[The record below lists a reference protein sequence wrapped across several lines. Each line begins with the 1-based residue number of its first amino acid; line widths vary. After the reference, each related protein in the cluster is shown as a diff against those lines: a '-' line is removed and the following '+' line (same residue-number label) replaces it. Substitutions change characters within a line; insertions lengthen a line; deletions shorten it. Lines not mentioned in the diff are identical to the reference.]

1 MLAVLQS
8 LAGRKPTP
16 PTLRY
21 LRYWTNQLVTC
32 ITQDVPTYF
41 RAVQRSRLLM
51 IVMPLHRGFSDTNQ
65 GEANQL
71 YYKMFVRFLHILLP
85 LYETLSRTPTA
96 LVGELSSCFTRIHP
110 TLRLVRC
117 GTSAVLVKPELLI
130 LLLGL
135 SAAHKQHAFLNL

>member
-21 LRYWTNQLVTC
+21 LGYWTNQLVIC

-51 IVMPLHRGFSDTNQ
+51 IVMPLDRGFSDTNE

-71 YYKMFVRFLHILLP
+71 YY
-85 LYETLSRTPTA
+85 
-96 LVGELSSCFTRIHP
+96 
-110 TLRLVRC
+110 
-117 GTSAVLVKPELLI
+117 
-130 LLLGL
+130 
-135 SAAHKQHAFLNL
+135 